1 MQVDPI
7 KPKLKAPGIKLL
19 RLKHD
24 RPLSHFAFKFN
35 LRCYIKVM
43 HAKLLY
49 DATRPDADGKP
60 RSRGLGFVEFEEHE
74 HALTA
79 LRALN
84 NHPDAFGT
92 PGQGAAHIRA

>member
-1 MQVDPI
+1 
-7 KPKLKAPGIKLL
+7 
-19 RLKHD
+19 
-24 RPLSHFAFKFN
+24 
-35 LRCYIKVM
+35 M

>member
-1 MQVDPI
+1 M
-7 KPKLKAPGIKLL
+7 
-19 RLKHD
+19 
-24 RPLSHFAFKFN
+24 
-35 LRCYIKVM
+35 RCYIKVM